1 MRASVK
7 WLFMV
12 SLSLTVVMC
21 TAIAFV
27 KVNPSSNTAPQK
39 SDSRSNL
46 QQLGQALRVYTHDYN
61 YVFPPMKNLASIG
74 PLLAPYLQN
83 KTAFINPD
91 TKQPFLLNSSLS
103 SRDLF
108 SVYKESYQKKQSIVA
123 LYEAT
128 SRADGS
134 RYAVALP
141 MPDGLNEKGEPLW
154 KGQRIKIVDATTG
167 TYSLI
172 SPDFKIISISNRDWG
187 KVKKASGIR

>member
-7 WLFMV
+7 RLFML
-12 SLSLTVVMC
+12 SLSLSVVMS

-27 KVNPSSNTAPQK
+27 KVNPSSKIAPQE
-39 SDSRSNL
+39 SESRSNL
-46 QQLGQALRVYTHDYN
+46 QQLGHALRMYTHDYN
-61 YVFPPMKNLASIG
+61 YVLPPMENAASIR
-74 PLLAPYLQN
+74 PLLTPYLQN
-83 KTAFINPD
+83 RAAFINPD
-91 TKQPFLLNSSLS
+91 TKQPFLPNSSLS

-154 KGQRIKIVDATTG
+154 KGQRIIVDATTG

-172 SPDFKIISISNRDWG
+172 SPDFEIISISNRDWG